1 MAIDT
6 KSMMKADKKLAQGAI
21 KSAKALL
28 SDLSK
33 TQKAID
39 RAMIAENKRDKRIAQ
54 DTVKSAK
61 AYLKNLNS
69 GFDNAGALLT
79 IKIEGNC
86 SKFHSTDVPHV
97 IAESEE
103 SKLQKPSRA
112 VMNLLNKMNV
122 ELDDIITSLPD
133 GFVSNTSHRM
143 TVLRRKFIHSKMIEG
158 VLTWRM
164 LLCGGIKY
172 MYPNKGI
179 VTYKVCDWNYDTAPE
194 VKKVNKVK
202 SNVKSNVNV
211 NKKEGMVRMLI
222 AKFEPSQRASV

>member
-103 SKLQKPSRA
+103 SELPFIRSSTHISSHSPS
-112 VMNLLNKMNV
+112 
-122 ELDDIITSLPD
+122 
-133 GFVSNTSHRM
+133 VSSIGARPRPPCRSTA
-143 TVLRRKFIHSKMIEG
+143 
-158 VLTWRM
+158 
-164 LLCGGIKY
+164 CG
-172 MYPNKGI
+172 
-179 VTYKVCDWNYDTAPE
+179 
-194 VKKVNKVK
+194 
-202 SNVKSNVNV
+202 SS
-211 NKKEGMVRMLI
+211 
-222 AKFEPSQRASV
+222 